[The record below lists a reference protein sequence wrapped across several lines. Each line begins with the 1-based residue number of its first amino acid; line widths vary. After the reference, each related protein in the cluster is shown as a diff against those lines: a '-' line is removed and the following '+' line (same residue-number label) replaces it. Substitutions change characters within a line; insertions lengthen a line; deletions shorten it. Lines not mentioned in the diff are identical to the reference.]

1 MRQRRDPSLINFEHL
16 LKMQWMLD
24 FDEVKSHKYIS
35 KIDPNYVYID
45 LYPETILG
53 LMAHCYTH
61 IPYVTTE
68 LMYDLIERTD
78 PVYFTPHTGSPI
90 HNYRSPLRSLLFNA
104 MKYMNKSIDNQIL
117 YLIRKLIAKM
127 DFSLPDSVQQ
137 VLQIIA
143 AAKSTYFNF
152 NTQILQDYSPNFTAL
167 LVPDLVLKGA
177 LIYSDVI
184 RINKEQKV
192 ANQIDLLYLLNMAN
206 VRVDASIVDE
216 LFEFV

>member
-78 PVYFTPHTGSPI
+78 PVYLTPHAGSPI

-104 MKYMNKSIDNQIL
+104 MKYMNKSVDNQIL
-117 YLIRKLIAKM
+117 YLIRKLISKM

-137 VLQIIA
+137 VLQFIA

-206 VRVDASIVDE
+206 VRVDDSIVDE
-216 LFEFV
+216 FFEFV